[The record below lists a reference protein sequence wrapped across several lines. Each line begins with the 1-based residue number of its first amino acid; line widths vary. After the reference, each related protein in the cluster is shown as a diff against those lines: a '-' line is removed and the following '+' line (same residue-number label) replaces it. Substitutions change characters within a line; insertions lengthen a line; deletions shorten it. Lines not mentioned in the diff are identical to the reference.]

1 MNIGMVVDNELDG
14 DVRVL
19 NEARSLAEAGFAVF
33 VLCLAK
39 PGKPLKEERDGFA
52 VVRLN
57 KTRNW
62 RNKAFF
68 FAQTLPYFHCS
79 WRKAISRFIVENQI
93 DIVHAH
99 DLYMAKSAG
108 EAANRNNIPW
118 IIDLHENFPEAV
130 KGYRWAMKF
139 PNRLITR
146 PGRWKAFERKYL
158 PRASRIVVLSEHFKR
173 QLTQRYPN
181 ITEEKFVVYPNVP
194 DVEAL
199 ESYPVNPDILPEKG
213 NSIVLFY
220 FGGIARRRGVYTLI
234 DAHKKL
240 IEKGYD
246 VKLLL
251 IGPADKAE
259 KSRFLQ
265 AIEKGAKAGTII
277 YHEWKEMSDLPSYI
291 QASDICVSP
300 IVKNPQHDSGIA
312 NKVFQYM
319 LFERPVVV
327 SDSKPQRD
335 LVESHECGVV
345 FESENADDMAEKTM
359 ILLKNPAKAE
369 EMGAKGRQAVLSE
382 YNIVKMGRHL
392 AKMYQKKGEDEL
404 AR

>member
-68 FAQTLPYFHCS
+68 FAQVLPYFHCS
-79 WRKAISRFIVENQI
+79 WRKAISKFIQDYHI
-93 DIVHAH
+93 DVMHAH
-99 DLYMAKSAG
+99 DLYMARSAG
-108 EAANRNNIPW
+108 KAAQENHIPW

-139 PNRLITR
+139 PNRWVTR
-146 PGRWKAFERKYL
+146 PDKWKAFERKYL
-158 PRASRIVVLSEHFKR
+158 PRANRIVVLSENFKK
-173 QLTQRYPN
+173 QLLQSYPH
-181 ITEEKFVVYPNVP
+181 ITEDKFVVYPNVP

-199 ESYPVNPDILPEKG
+199 ERYPVNPDILPEKG
-213 NSIVLFY
+213 SSKVLFY
-220 FGGIARRRGVYTLI
+220 FGGIAKRRGVYTLV

-240 IEKGYD
+240 TEKGYD

-259 KSRFLQ
+259 KPRFLQ
-265 AIEKGAKAGTII
+265 AIESGVKAGSII
-277 YHEWKEMSDLPSYI
+277 YYEWKEMSDLPSYI
-291 QASDICVSP
+291 QASDICISP

-327 SDSKPQRD
+327 SDSKPQREV
-335 LVESHECGVV
+335 VEENECGIA
-345 FESENADDMAEKTM
+345 FESENADDLAEKAMT
-359 ILLKNPAKAE
+359 LLKNPAKAE
-369 EMGAKGRQAVLSE
+369 EMGKRGREVVL
-382 YNIVKMGRHL
+382 
-392 AKMYQKKGEDEL
+392 
-404 AR
+404 